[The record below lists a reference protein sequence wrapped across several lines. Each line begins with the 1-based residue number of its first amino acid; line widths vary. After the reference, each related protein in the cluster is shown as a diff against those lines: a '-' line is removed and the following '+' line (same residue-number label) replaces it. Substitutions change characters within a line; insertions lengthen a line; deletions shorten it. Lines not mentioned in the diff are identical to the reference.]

1 MATIVTRAGK
11 GSPLTNTEVDAN
23 FTNLNTDKLE
33 SSSYTA
39 SDVLTKIKTVDGT
52 GSGLDAD
59 LLDGN
64 QATAFATAAQGSLAD
79 SAVQNLGDLGI
90 TSTAAEL
97 NKLDGFTGTKDD
109 LNYAKDL
116 RATGVTST
124 EYDYLDGVTSN
135 IQTQIDN
142 KLADSKPILDAI
154 SATIADTAV
163 DIFIYD
169 TRKDSDGGA
178 WRKRT
183 QHTSW
188 YNETLNTSTRGS
200 RREFPAVA
208 VIVAEA
214 DAVTIY
220 DGDDPDLPMWFKSR
234 TTTTSNGYG
243 VLRLLGTYNPACIS
257 ALNGKL
263 FVGINSTS
271 GSYPNNEGVHYL
283 DFLKDEAGYYTS
295 GSTYGGRVSPLTAYP
310 YTEITN
316 DGTLGQIVD
325 PNINDVAMTVLPN
338 APIDPATGLPVPTIA
353 VATNG
358 GVSVIKDDGSVVDIT
373 DSGGV
378 NDTCTHVW
386 FDGEDIWFRTHEHIS
401 FGGNKIPSADVSNN
415 GIYAF
420 MRHRYFENTLGG
432 IPSAPTAGGTTSCV
446 NISRNIEAVGATSNG
461 VDLIAE
467 DASSNV
473 HDTSTNAMVC
483 SIRNNFNT
491 GWMNG
496 DIKLA
501 TLSDTDD
508 PDVTGTE
515 LVTNGTFDTDTTGW
529 SAGNATLSVVSGKLR
544 ITATSGGARSEATQD
559 VTTVAGKKY
568 VVSTTDVVDATTST
582 ARLEVFNAGI
592 YLAGAIGTGSLSAT
606 FVAGSTSTTIDLAMG
621 ADCTTGDYIEFD
633 NVSVRLAEEDR
644 SVNGNGLQVFGTVTK
659 NPVATGADLVA
670 YSGFSNSTNYLKQPY
685 NSDLEIGSGDISFSV
700 WIYPTAYTGYP
711 YVFARGNNLFFYL
724 YVDGNIRVKMGS
736 TLYSSTVVPTN
747 TWSCVTVVKRSG
759 VITIYLNGNESESG
773 ASTDDITAVDTP
785 LYVGVAYDGLNNFLG
800 KISLLRISATAPSAE
815 QIKKIYEDE
824 KVLFQENAQATL
836 YGSSDAVTALAY
848 DDDTELLHV
857 GTSAGRSVFQGLRR
871 VDNTT
876 DAVGAAISASGGM
889 VADD

>member
-1 MATIVTRAGK
+1 
-11 GSPLTNTEVDAN
+11 
-23 FTNLNTDKLE
+23 
-33 SSSYTA
+33 
-39 SDVLTKIKTVDGT
+39 
-52 GSGLDAD
+52 
-59 LLDGN
+59 
-64 QATAFATAAQGSLAD
+64 
-79 SAVQNLGDLGI
+79 
-90 TSTAAEL
+90 
-97 NKLDGFTGTKDD
+97 
-109 LNYAKDL
+109 
-116 RATGVTST
+116 
-124 EYDYLDGVTSN
+124 
-135 IQTQIDN
+135 
-142 KLADSKPILDAI
+142 
-154 SATIADTAV
+154 
-163 DIFIYD
+163 
-169 TRKDSDGGA
+169 
-178 WRKRT
+178 
-183 QHTSW
+183 
-188 YNETLNTSTRGS
+188 
-200 RREFPAVA
+200 
-208 VIVAEA
+208 
-214 DAVTIY
+214 
-220 DGDDPDLPMWFKSR
+220 
-234 TTTTSNGYG
+234 
-243 VLRLLGTYNPACIS
+243 
-257 ALNGKL
+257 
-263 FVGINSTS
+263 
-271 GSYPNNEGVHYL
+271 
-283 DFLKDEAGYYTS
+283 
-295 GSTYGGRVSPLTAYP
+295 VSPLTAYP

-338 APIDPATGLPVPTIA
+338 APIDSATGLPVPTIA

-358 GVSVIKDDGSVVDIT
+358 GVSVIKDDGTVINRGGSSYIRSIEFDGTTHYIYGSAYN
-373 DSGGV
+373 SGGHASSYRRASINATGSTGDLYSTADAYLANTYWVV
-378 NDTCTHVW
+378 NRPDTGHDEV
-386 FDGEDIWFRTHEHIS
+386 DALRGSYLADANDIAKQS
-401 FGGNKIPSADVSNN
+401 GDAVGSV
-415 GIYAF
+415 
-420 MRHRYFENTLGG
+420 LGLTRVLDTTKEG
-432 IPSAPTAGGTTSCV
+432 LLTTSY
-446 NISRNIEAVGATSNG
+446 ITS
-461 VDLIAE
+461 
-467 DASSNV
+467 SY
-473 HDTSTNAMVC
+473 
-483 SIRNNFNT
+483 NT

-508 PDVTGTE
+508 TDVTGTE
-515 LVTNGTFDTDTTGW
+515 LVTNGTFNTDTSGW
-529 SAGNATLSVVSGKLR
+529 TVDGV
-544 ITATSGGARSEATQD
+544 TATVSSGQVTMTGSGDLTQAISL
-559 VTTVAGKKY
+559 VSGKKY
-568 VVSTTDVVDATTST
+568 VISADVVSITDCTANLKINTDST
-582 ARLEVFNAGI
+582 GSGGTVVENRVNA
-592 YLAGAIGTGSLSAT
+592 GSLSGT
-606 FVAGSTSTTIDLAMG
+606 FTASSSSIYIAIQNGSAGGSASSTW
-621 ADCTTGDYIEFD
+621 D
-633 NVSVRLAEEDR
+633 NVSVRLAEPDR

-659 NPVATGADLVA
+659 TPVATGADLVA